1 MIVIISLQIS
11 LAVYILEQEIYVVVH
26 SMKNKSNF
34 ISLLSLT
41 YIENSNTRLNQ

>member
-11 LAVYILEQEIYVVVH
+11 LAVYILEQEIYVVAH

-34 ISLLSLT
+34 ISLLSST